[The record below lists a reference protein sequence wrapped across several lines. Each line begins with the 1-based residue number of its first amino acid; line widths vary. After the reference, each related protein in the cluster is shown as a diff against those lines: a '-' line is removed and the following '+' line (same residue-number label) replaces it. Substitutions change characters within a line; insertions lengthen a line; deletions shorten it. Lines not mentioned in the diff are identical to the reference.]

1 MKEIWNR
8 PQIEALNIEN
18 TAWDRDVSNKDD
30 GYEYNCDPLY
40 S

>member
-8 PQIEALNIEN
+8 PQIEALDIEN
-18 TAWDRDVSNKDD
+18 TAWESRTGTNAD
-30 GYEYNCDPLY
+30 GYEYRCDPLY